1 MKLRSLSLI
10 PALALCLN
18 LSAGAAAAGQTA
30 YASTQQVL
38 VDGTPVTFAA
48 YALKDED
55 GYDTNY
61 VRLRDVAHVLNGS
74 SAQFQV
80 TWDGSV
86 DLLPGQPYKPDGTEF
101 STPFSGDRLC
111 QTAATVTKV
120 DGAVTALDAILLQDD
135 AGNGYTYYKLRDLGA
150 ALNFTVD
157 WTSEEGITIQTPTPA
172 VPTLPNGAPMTDEN
186 IREILYGL
194 KTDYPEGM
202 RWTNDNSYKS
212 TALRITGYG
221 CAGFALICSD
231 AVFGDLPISATHSDF
246 DAIRVGD
253 MVRVN
258 NDTHSVV
265 VLEKRTDSIIV
276 TEGNY
281 NSSIHWDREL
291 SRSSLEKGNFY
302 VQTRYP
308 QP

>member
-10 PALALCLN
+10 PALALFLN
-18 LSAGAAAAGQTA
+18 VTAGAALNDQSA

-48 YALKDED
+48 YALKDEN

-61 VRLRDVAHVLNGS
+61 VRLRDVAHVLSGS
-74 SAQFQV
+74 PAQFQV
-80 TWDGSV
+80 TWNGAV

-120 DGAVTALDAILLQDD
+120 DGTTVALDAILLQDD

-157 WTSEEGITIQTPTPA
+157 WSPEEGITIQTPAPA
-172 VPTLPNGAPMTDEN
+172 VLTLPNGAPMTDES

-194 KTDYPEGM
+194 KANYPEGM

-212 TALRITGYG
+212 AALRFTGYG

-231 AVFGDLPISATHSDF
+231 AVFGDLPISDTHSDF
-246 DAIRVGD
+246 SAIRVGD

-265 VLEKRTDSIIV
+265 VLEKRADSIV
-276 TEGNY
+276 VAEGNY
-281 NSSIHWDREL
+281 NSSIHWGREL
-291 SRSSLEKGNFY
+291 SRSALEKGSFY

-308 QP
+308 QS